1 VAAPG
6 QVTGPQVTDG
16 SEGGPGYIRAME
28 PIILIHGS
36 EDVIAERVLR
46 EIVEKLNDHERTT
59 IDCSEAEVGT
69 ISEAMAPSLFSE
81 KRLIVMKNLQDLDGE
96 LHPEVDRYI
105 ENPDPS
111 NVVVLIHRG
120 GVKGKGLLDR
130 VKKKGAKVH
139 LAEPLKKSTDRMTFI
154 REEFQRLGRK
164 ISAEALAS
172 LVAGFADM
180 RELTSVARQLAQDV
194 PQGKTIDEDAVATMT
209 QGRRMTSGFDVADA
223 VIAKDP
229 RKALLS
235 TRQAFDSG
243 VEPMAIFTAVRM
255 SVMSMLKVIDIP
267 RGAKSFEVAGELGMA
282 PWQIDK
288 ARRQLS
294 QWREEDFDLALNEI
308 VRADW
313 AVKGGEGHPH
323 YAVER
328 MVLAIASSGRL
339 VQSPDQSTA
348 WRKS

>member
-1 VAAPG
+1 MADEN
-6 QVTGPQVTDG
+6 QVVRIEESGSGYIHTMEPLVLIYG
-16 SEGGPGYIRAME
+16 SEE
-28 PIILIHGS
+28 
-36 EDVIAERVLR
+36 VIAERVLR
-46 EIVEKLNDHERTT
+46 EISERLADHERTT
-59 IDCSEAEVGT
+59 VDCSEAEAGT

-81 KRLIVMKNLQDLDGE
+81 KRLIIIKNLQDLDSE

-111 NVVVLIHRG
+111 NVVIFIHRG

-130 VKKKGAKVH
+130 LKKKGVKVH
-139 LAEPLKKSTDRMTFI
+139 PADSLKKSSDRMTFV

-164 ISAEALAS
+164 ISAEALSA

-180 RELTSVARQLAQDV
+180 RELTSVSRQLAQDV
-194 PQGKTIDEDAVATMT
+194 PQGKVIDEDAVAVMT
-209 QGRRMTSGFDVADA
+209 QGRRITSGFEVADA

-229 RKALLS
+229 RKALLA

-243 VEPMAIFTAVRM
+243 VEPMAIFSAVRM

-282 PWQIDK
+282 PWQVDK

-339 VQSPDQSTA
+339 VRSPDQSTA